1 MGQNACGSNS
11 AWGPLSEYY
20 FAMKRLSNLEKSY
33 VLEVLES
40 EFRGSKATGMVGR
53 AESAFSRQ
61 FDKKFSIGF
70 VNGTGTL
77 HTALEALGIGQGDE
91 VIVPPL
97 TMSATA
103 FSVLQA
109 NATPVFADVD
119 PATFQIDCR
128 SIADR
133 ISNRTKAVMT
143 VALYGGAPDYLTIK
157 EAIGDLPLIEDNAEA
172 FGTKYH
178 GKEIGSFGLFSSYSF
193 QSSKHLSSGEGGM
206 LCTDS
211 LELADKARKFQSLGY
226 IAVGA
231 TTHKI
236 DKKDIQDPSYLRHEV
251 LGWNYRMSDLTA
263 GVVLGQIERSYEL
276 IEIRKKVGKLIFEQ
290 VNDISWLRPQANYE
304 ESEHS
309 FWAAPIL
316 LERDDISW
324 QQFRDKFMSF
334 GGKGIY
340 AAWQLSY
347 LEPVFQN
354 LNFQGRQKFIDPSV
368 SSKYIRGYCPNAEYI
383 QPRVLAFRTNE
394 WNLKGAQI
402 QAEALRKTA
411 EFFN

>member
-1 MGQNACGSNS
+1 MERISD
-11 AWGPLSEYY
+11 
-20 FAMKRLSNLEKSY
+20 LEKSY

-53 AESAFSRQ
+53 AEKAFSQ
-61 FDKKFSIGF
+61 VFDMKFSMGF

-77 HTALEALGIGQGDE
+77 HTALEALGIGPGDE

-119 PATFQIDCR
+119 PLTFQIDSK

-133 ISNRTKAVMT
+133 LTSRTRAVMT
-143 VALYGGAPDYLTIK
+143 VALYGGSPDYDSILSV
-157 EAIGDLPLIEDNAEA
+157 IGDIPLIEDNAEA

-178 GKEIGSFGLFSSYSF
+178 GREIGSFGIFSSYSF
-193 QSSKHLSSGEGGM
+193 QSSKHLTAGEGGM
-206 LCTDS
+206 LCTNS
-211 LELADKARKFQSLGY
+211 QSHADVARKFQSLGY
-226 IAVGA
+226 RAVGA

-236 DKKDIQDPSYLRHEV
+236 DKKDIQDPRYLRHEI

-263 GVVLGQIERSYEL
+263 AVVLGQIERSGEL
-276 IEIRKKVGKLIFEQ
+276 ISLRKKVGQQLNSIVKE
-290 VNDISWLRPQANYE
+290 VPWLRSQAIYE
-304 ESEHS
+304 NSEHS

-316 LERDDISW
+316 LEREDITW
-324 QQFRDKFMSF
+324 QQFRDKFMEF

-340 AAWQLSY
+340 AAWELSY

-354 LNFQGRQKFIDPSV
+354 LNFCGREKFID
-368 SSKYIRGYCPNAEYI
+368 SKISGGYRRGYCPEAEYI

-394 WNLKGAQI
+394 WDPR
-402 QAEALRKTA
+402 EADRQLSALQRVIDFFSKTSR
-411 EFFN
+411 

>member
-1 MGQNACGSNS
+1 MERVSD
-11 AWGPLSEYY
+11 
-20 FAMKRLSNLEKSY
+20 LEKSY
-33 VLEVLES
+33 VLEVLAS

-53 AESAFSRQ
+53 AEVAFSKK
-61 FDKKFSIGF
+61 FDKKFSMGF

-77 HTALEALGIGQGDE
+77 HTALETLGIGPGDE

-119 PATFQIDCR
+119 PLTFQIDSK

-133 ISNRTKAVMT
+133 LTTRTRAVMT
-143 VALYGGAPDYLTIK
+143 VALYGGSPDYDAILET
-157 EAIGDLPLIEDNAEA
+157 IGDIPLIEDNAEA
-172 FGTKYH
+172 FGTKYN
-178 GKEIGSFGLFSSYSF
+178 GKEIGSFGVFSSYSF
-193 QSSKHLSSGEGGM
+193 QSSKHLTAGEGGM

-211 LELADKARKFQSLGY
+211 QPYADAARKFQSLGY
-226 IAVGA
+226 RAVGA

-236 DKKDIQDPSYLRHEV
+236 DKRDIQDPGYLRHEV

-263 GVVLGQIERSYEL
+263 AVVLGQIERSDEL
-276 IEIRKKVGKLIFEQ
+276 ISLRKRVGQRLYSVVED
-290 VNDISWLRPQANYE
+290 VHWLRPQAIYE
-304 ESEHS
+304 NSEHS

-316 LERDDISW
+316 LEHDEITW
-324 QQFRDKFMSF
+324 QQFRDKFMEF

-340 AAWQLSY
+340 ASWELSY

-354 LNFQGRQKFIDPSV
+354 LNFCGRERFID
-368 SSKYIRGYCPNAEYI
+368 SKTSANYRQGLCPEAEYI
-383 QPRVLAFRTNE
+383 QPRILAFRTNE
-394 WNLKGAQI
+394 WDLEQFII
-402 QAEALRKTA
+402 QAEVLRKTA
-411 EFFN
+411 LYFN

>member
-1 MGQNACGSNS
+1 MERISD
-11 AWGPLSEYY
+11 
-20 FAMKRLSNLEKSY
+20 LEKSY
-33 VLEVLES
+33 VQEVLES

-53 AESAFSRQ
+53 AEAAFSKH
-61 FDKKFSIGF
+61 FEKKYSMGF

-77 HTALEALGIGQGDE
+77 HTALEALGIGPGDE

-109 NATPVFADVD
+109 NATPIFADVD
-119 PATFQIDCR
+119 PLTFQIDSK
-128 SIADR
+128 SIVNR
-133 ISNRTKAVMT
+133 ISDKTKAVMT
-143 VALYGGAPDYLTIK
+143 VALYGGSPDYAAIK
-157 EAIGDLPLIEDNAEA
+157 EAIGEVPLIEDNAEA

-178 GKEIGSFGLFSSYSF
+178 GKEIGSFGIFSSYSF

-211 LELADKARKFQSLGY
+211 LEYADKARKFQSLGY
-226 IAVGA
+226 RAVGA

-236 DKKDIQDPSYLRHEV
+236 DKRDIQDPGYLRHEV

-263 GVVLGQIERSYEL
+263 AVVLGQIERSAEL
-276 IEIRKKVGKLIFEQ
+276 INLRKKVGQDLFSLVKD
-290 VNDISWLRPQANYE
+290 VPWLRPQACYE
-304 ESEHS
+304 NSEHS

-316 LERDDISW
+316 LEREDITW
-324 QQFRDKFMSF
+324 QQFRDKFMEF

-340 AAWQLSY
+340 AAWELSY

-354 LNFQGRQKFIDPSV
+354 LNFRGREKFIDSRIA
-368 SSKYIRGYCPNAEYI
+368 SKYVRGYCPNAEYI
-383 QPRVLAFRTNE
+383 QPRIFAFRTNE
-394 WNLKGAQI
+394 WEEALASAQI
-402 QAEALRKTA
+402 EALDRTINS
-411 EFFN
+411 FS

>member
-1 MGQNACGSNS
+1 MERVSD
-11 AWGPLSEYY
+11 
-20 FAMKRLSNLEKSY
+20 LEKSY

-53 AESAFSRQ
+53 AEVAFSEK
-61 FDKKFSIGF
+61 FHMKFSMGF

-77 HTALEALGIGQGDE
+77 HTALEALGIGPGDE

-119 PATFQIDCR
+119 PLTFQIDSK

-133 ISNRTKAVMT
+133 LTDQTKAVMT
-143 VALYGGAPDYLTIK
+143 VALYGGSPDYDSILRV
-157 EAIGDLPLIEDNAEA
+157 IGDLPLIEDNAEA

-178 GKEIGSFGLFSSYSF
+178 GREIGSFGIFSSYSF
-193 QSSKHLSSGEGGM
+193 QSSKHLSAGEGGM
-206 LCTDS
+206 LCTNS
-211 LELADKARKFQSLGY
+211 QPHADAARKFQSLGY
-226 IAVGA
+226 RAVGA

-236 DKKDIQDPSYLRHEV
+236 DKRDIQDPRYLRHEV

-263 GVVLGQIERSYEL
+263 AVVLGQIERSEEL
-276 IEIRKKVGKLIFEQ
+276 ISLRKKVGHQLNSV
-290 VNDISWLRPQANYE
+290 VNDVPWLRPQASYQN
-304 ESEHS
+304 SEHS
-309 FWAAPIL
+309 FWAAPIIL
-316 LERDDISW
+316 DRTDITW
-324 QQFRDKFMSF
+324 QQFRNKFMEF

-347 LEPVFQN
+347 LEPAFQN
-354 LNFQGRQKFIDPSV
+354 LNFCGREKFINQEI
-368 SSKYIRGYCPNAEYI
+368 SKRYISGYCPNAEYI
-383 QPRVLAFRTNE
+383 QPRILAFRTNE
-394 WNLKGAQI
+394 WESDSQEMQI
-402 QAEALRKTA
+402 SALNKVIKH
-411 EFFN
+411 FK

>member
-1 MGQNACGSNS
+1 MERVSD
-11 AWGPLSEYY
+11 
-20 FAMKRLSNLEKSY
+20 LEKSY
-33 VLEVLES
+33 VLEVLDS

-53 AESAFSRQ
+53 TEVAFS
-61 FDKKFSIGF
+61 KKFGMKYSMGF

-77 HTALEALGIGQGDE
+77 HTALEALGIGPGDE

-119 PATFQIDCR
+119 PLTFQIDSE

-133 ISNRTKAVMT
+133 LTSRTRAVMT
-143 VALYGGAPDYLTIK
+143 VALYGGSPDYGAILRT
-157 EAIGDLPLIEDNAEA
+157 IGDIPLIEDNAEA

-178 GKEIGSFGLFSSYSF
+178 GREIGSFGVFSSYSF
-193 QSSKHLSSGEGGM
+193 QSSKHLTAGEGGM

-211 LELADKARKFQSLGY
+211 QPYADAARKFQSLGY
-226 IAVGA
+226 RAVGA

-236 DKKDIQDPSYLRHEV
+236 DKRDIQDPGYLRHEV

-263 GVVLGQIERSYEL
+263 AVVLGQIERSDEL
-276 IEIRKKVGKLIFEQ
+276 IDVRKKVGRELFSQ
-290 VNDISWLRPQANYE
+290 VKDVTWLRPQASYE
-304 ESEHS
+304 NSEHS
-309 FWAAPIL
+309 FWAAPML
-316 LERDDISW
+316 LEHEDITW
-324 QQFRDKFMSF
+324 RQFRDKFMEF

-340 AAWQLSY
+340 AAWELSY

-354 LNFQGRQKFIDPSV
+354 LNFCGREKFIDPKISANYV
-368 SSKYIRGYCPNAEYI
+368 RGCCPNAEYI

-394 WNLKGAQI
+394 WDLNQFQTQLA
-402 QAEALRKTA
+402 ALRKTINY
-411 EFFN
+411 FDS

>member
-1 MGQNACGSNS
+1 
-11 AWGPLSEYY
+11 
-20 FAMKRLSNLEKSY
+20 MKRVSDLEKSY
-33 VLEVLES
+33 VLEVLDS

-53 AESAFSRQ
+53 AEVAFSRE
-61 FDKKFSIGF
+61 FGKKYSMGF

-77 HTALEALGIGQGDE
+77 HTALEALDIGPGDE

-119 PATFQIDCR
+119 PLTFQIESR
-128 SIADR
+128 SIIER
-133 ISNRTKAVMT
+133 MSSRTKAVMS
-143 VALYGGAPDYLTIK
+143 VALYGGSPDYDKIK
-157 EAIGDLPLIEDNAEA
+157 EAIGNLPLIEDNAEA
-172 FGTKYH
+172 LGTKYH
-178 GKEIGSFGLFSSYSF
+178 GKEIGSFGVFSSYSF

-206 LCTDS
+206 LCTES
-211 LELADKARKFQSLGY
+211 LEHADKARKFQSLGY
-226 IAVGA
+226 SAVGA

-236 DKKDIQDPSYLRHEV
+236 DKKDIQDPDYLRHEV
-251 LGWNYRMSDLTA
+251 LGWNYRMSDLIA
-263 GVVLGQIERSYEL
+263 AVVLGQIERSNEL
-276 IEIRKKVGKLIFEQ
+276 IEIRKRVGNQIFDA
-290 VNDISWLRPQANYE
+290 VKDISWLRPQANYQD
-304 ESEHS
+304 SEHS

-324 QQFRDKFMSF
+324 RQFRDKFMEF

-347 LEPVFQN
+347 LEPVFQR
-354 LNFQGRQKFIDPSV
+354 LNFHGREHFIDPGV
-368 SSKYIRGYCPNAEYI
+368 SSSYVRGNCPNAEYI

-394 WNLKGAQI
+394 WDEEIASAQL
-402 QAEALRKTA
+402 EALERTTK
-411 EFFN
+411 FFS

>member
-1 MGQNACGSNS
+1 MERISD
-11 AWGPLSEYY
+11 
-20 FAMKRLSNLEKSY
+20 LEKSY

-53 AESAFSRQ
+53 AEKAFSQ
-61 FDKKFSIGF
+61 VFDMKFSMGF

-77 HTALEALGIGQGDE
+77 HTALEALGIGPGDE

-119 PATFQIDCR
+119 PLTFQIDSK

-133 ISNRTKAVMT
+133 LTSRTRAVMT
-143 VALYGGAPDYLTIK
+143 VALYGGSPDYDSILSV
-157 EAIGDLPLIEDNAEA
+157 IGDIPLIEDNAEA

-178 GKEIGSFGLFSSYSF
+178 GREIGSFGVFSSYSF
-193 QSSKHLSSGEGGM
+193 QSSKHLTAGEGGM
-206 LCTDS
+206 LCTNS
-211 LELADKARKFQSLGY
+211 QSHADVARKFQSLGY
-226 IAVGA
+226 RAVGA

-236 DKKDIQDPSYLRHEV
+236 DKKDIQDPGYLRHEV

-263 GVVLGQIERSYEL
+263 AVVLGQIERSGEL
-276 IEIRKKVGKLIFEQ
+276 ISLRKKVGQQLNSMVKD
-290 VNDISWLRPQANYE
+290 VPWLRSQAIYE
-304 ESEHS
+304 NSEHS

-316 LERDDISW
+316 LEHEDITW
-324 QQFRDKFMSF
+324 QQFRDKFMEF

-340 AAWQLSY
+340 AAWELSY
-347 LEPVFQN
+347 LEPAFQN
-354 LNFQGRQKFIDPSV
+354 LNFHGRENFIDSIT
-368 SSKYIRGYCPNAEYI
+368 SSKYVRGYCPNAEYI
-383 QPRVLAFRTNE
+383 QPRILAFRTNE
-394 WNLKGAQI
+394 WDEVIASAQL
-402 QAEALRKTA
+402 EALEQTTK
-411 EFFN
+411 FFS

>member
-1 MGQNACGSNS
+1 M
-11 AWGPLSEYY
+11 E
-20 FAMKRLSNLEKSY
+20 RLSDLEKAY
-33 VLEVLES
+33 VLEVLAS

-53 AESAFSRQ
+53 AEVAFS
-61 FDKKFSIGF
+61 KKFDMKFSMGF

-77 HTALEALGIGQGDE
+77 HTALESLGIGPGDE

-119 PATFQIDCR
+119 PLTFQIDSK

-133 ISNRTKAVMT
+133 LTTRTRAVMT
-143 VALYGGAPDYLTIK
+143 VALYGGSPDYDAILETIND
-157 EAIGDLPLIEDNAEA
+157 IPLIEDNAEA

-178 GKEIGSFGLFSSYSF
+178 GREIGSFGVFSSYSF
-193 QSSKHLSSGEGGM
+193 QSSKHLTAGEGGM

-211 LELADKARKFQSLGY
+211 LTYADAARKFQSLGY
-226 IAVGA
+226 RAVGA

-236 DKKDIQDPSYLRHEV
+236 DKRDIQDPGYLRHEV

-263 GVVLGQIERSYEL
+263 AVALGQIERSDEL
-276 IEIRKKVGKLIFEQ
+276 IAIRKKVGQQLFSQIQ
-290 VNDISWLRPQANYE
+290 DVTWLRPQAIYE
-304 ESEHS
+304 NSEHS
-309 FWAAPIL
+309 FWAAPVL
-316 LERDDISW
+316 LERDDITW
-324 QQFRDKFMSF
+324 QQFRDKFMEF

-340 AAWQLSY
+340 AAWELSY

-354 LNFQGRQKFIDPSV
+354 LNFHGRENFIDSKI
-368 SSKYIRGYCPNAEYI
+368 SSKYVRGYCPNAEYI
-383 QPRVLAFRTNE
+383 QPRILAFRTNE
-394 WNLKGAQI
+394 WNPAESQI
-402 QAEALRKTA
+402 QAEVLRKTA
-411 EFFN
+411 LYFN

>member
-1 MGQNACGSNS
+1 MERISD
-11 AWGPLSEYY
+11 
-20 FAMKRLSNLEKSY
+20 LEKSY

-40 EFRGSKATGMVGR
+40 EFRGSKTTGMVGR
-53 AESAFSRQ
+53 AEAAFSRQ
-61 FDKKFSIGF
+61 FDKKFSMGF

-77 HTALEALGIGQGDE
+77 HTAIEALGIGPGDE

-103 FSVLQA
+103 FSVIQA

-119 PATFQIDCR
+119 PLTFQID
-128 SIADR
+128 SNSVIER
-133 ISNRTKAVMT
+133 ISDRTKAVMS
-143 VALYGGAPDYLTIK
+143 VALYGGSPDYMALK
-157 EAIGDLPLIEDNAEA
+157 EAIGNIPLIEDNAEA
-172 FGTKYH
+172 FGTRYQ
-178 GKEIGSFGLFSSYSF
+178 GKEIGSFGVFSSYSF

-206 LCTDS
+206 LCTES

-226 IAVGA
+226 SAVGA

-236 DKKDIQDPSYLRHEV
+236 DKKDIQDPEYLRHEV

-263 GVVLGQIERSYEL
+263 GVVLGQIERSEEL
-276 IEIRKKVGKLIFEQ
+276 IEIRKKVGKQIFDQ
-290 VNDISWLRPQANYE
+290 VQDIAWLRPQAIYE
-304 ESEHS
+304 DSEHS

-316 LERDDISW
+316 LERDDITW
-324 QQFRDKFMSF
+324 KQFRDKFSDF

-354 LNFQGRQKFIDPSV
+354 LNLQGRQNFIMPNI
-368 SSKYIRGYCPNAEYI
+368 SSKYVRGYCPNAEYI
-383 QPRVLAFRTNE
+383 QPRILAFRTNE
-394 WNLKGAQI
+394 WDPKGAQV

-411 EFFN
+411 LFFN

>member
-1 MGQNACGSNS
+1 
-11 AWGPLSEYY
+11 
-20 FAMKRLSNLEKSY
+20 MKRVSDLEKAY
-33 VLEVLES
+33 VLEVLDS

-53 AESAFSRQ
+53 AEVAFSRK
-61 FDKKFSIGF
+61 FGKKYSMGF

-77 HTALEALGIGQGDE
+77 HTALEALGIGAGDE

-119 PATFQIDCR
+119 PLTFQIDSK
-128 SIADR
+128 SIIEC
-133 ISNRTKAVMT
+133 ISNRTKAVMS
-143 VALYGGAPDYLTIK
+143 VALYGGSPDYEAIK
-157 EAIGDLPLIEDNAEA
+157 VAIGDLPLIEDNAEA
-172 FGTKYH
+172 FGTRYH
-178 GKEIGSFGLFSSYSF
+178 GKEIGSFGVFSSYSF

-211 LELADKARKFQSLGY
+211 LEHADKARKFQSLGY
-226 IAVGA
+226 SAVGA

-236 DKKDIQDPSYLRHEV
+236 DKKDIQDPEYLRHEV

-263 GVVLGQIERSYEL
+263 AVVLGQIERSNEL
-276 IEIRKKVGKLIFEQ
+276 IEIRKSVGNRIFDQ
-290 VNDISWLRPQANYE
+290 VKDISWLRSQANYQD
-304 ESEHS
+304 SEHS

-324 QQFRDKFMSF
+324 RQFRDKFMEF

-347 LEPVFQN
+347 LEPVFQD
-354 LNFQGRQKFIDPSV
+354 LNFQGREKFIDPKI
-368 SSKYIRGYCPNAEYI
+368 SSKYTRGYCPNAEYI

-394 WNLKGAQI
+394 WDSQQADIQI
-402 QAEALRKTA
+402 EALRKTIK
-411 EFFN
+411 FFN

>member
-1 MGQNACGSNS
+1 MQ
-11 AWGPLSEYY
+11 
-20 FAMKRLSNLEKSY
+20 RISNLEKSY

-53 AESAFSRQ
+53 AEKAFSQ
-61 FDKKFSIGF
+61 VFDMKFSMGF

-77 HTALEALGIGQGDE
+77 HTALEALGIGPGDE

-119 PATFQIDCR
+119 PLTFQIDSE
-128 SIADR
+128 SIAER
-133 ISNRTKAVMT
+133 LTSRTRAVMT
-143 VALYGGAPDYLTIK
+143 VALYGGSPDYDSILS
-157 EAIGDLPLIEDNAEA
+157 AIGDIPLIEDNAEA

-178 GKEIGSFGLFSSYSF
+178 GREIGSFGIFSSYSF
-193 QSSKHLSSGEGGM
+193 QSSKHLTAGEGGM
-206 LCTDS
+206 LCTNS
-211 LELADKARKFQSLGY
+211 QSHADAARKFQSLGY
-226 IAVGA
+226 RAVGA

-236 DKKDIQDPSYLRHEV
+236 DKRDIQDPGYLRHEV

-263 GVVLGQIERSYEL
+263 AVVLGQIERSGEL
-276 IEIRKKVGKLIFEQ
+276 ISLRKKVGQELNSIVKD
-290 VNDISWLRPQANYE
+290 VPWLRSQAIYE
-304 ESEHS
+304 NSEHS

-316 LERDDISW
+316 LEREDVSW
-324 QQFRDKFMSF
+324 QQFRDKFMEL

-340 AAWQLSY
+340 AAWELSY
-347 LEPVFQN
+347 LEPAFQN
-354 LNFQGRQKFIDPSV
+354 LNFHGRENFIDSIT
-368 SSKYIRGYCPNAEYI
+368 SSQYVRGYCPNAEYI

-394 WNLKGAQI
+394 WDKDVASTQL
-402 QAEALRKTA
+402 EALEQTTK
-411 EFFN
+411 FFS

>member
-1 MGQNACGSNS
+1 
-11 AWGPLSEYY
+11 
-20 FAMKRLSNLEKSY
+20 MKRISDLEKSY

-53 AESAFSRQ
+53 AEAAFSKH
-61 FDKKFSIGF
+61 FEKKYSMGF

-77 HTALEALGIGQGDE
+77 HTALEALGIGPGDE

-119 PATFQIDCR
+119 PSTFQIDGK
-128 SIADR
+128 SIVDR
-133 ISNRTKAVMT
+133 ISDKTKAVMS
-143 VALYGGAPDYLTIK
+143 VALYGGSPDYAAIM
-157 EAIGDLPLIEDNAEA
+157 EAIGEVPLIEDNAEA
-172 FGTKYH
+172 FGTKYN
-178 GKEIGSFGLFSSYSF
+178 GKEIGSFGIFSSYSF

-211 LELADKARKFQSLGY
+211 LEYADKARKFQSLGY
-226 IAVGA
+226 RAVGA

-236 DKKDIQDPSYLRHEV
+236 DKKDIQDPEYLRHEV

-263 GVVLGQIERSYEL
+263 GVVLGQIERSGEL
-276 IEIRKKVGKLIFEQ
+276 IEIRKNVGKQIFEQ
-290 VNDISWLRPQANYE
+290 VKDISWLRPQAIHE
-304 ESEHS
+304 GSEHS

-316 LERDDISW
+316 LERDDITW
-324 QQFRDKFMSF
+324 KQFRDKFMAF

-354 LNFQGRQKFIDPSV
+354 LNFQGREKFVDSRI
-368 SSKYIRGYCPNAEYI
+368 SSKYTRGNCPSAEYI
-383 QPRVLAFRTNE
+383 QPRILAFRTNE
-394 WNLKGAQI
+394 WDSQKAEI
-402 QAEALRKTA
+402 QFEALRKTA
-411 EFFN
+411 LYFN

>member
-1 MGQNACGSNS
+1 MERISD
-11 AWGPLSEYY
+11 
-20 FAMKRLSNLEKSY
+20 LEKSY

-53 AESAFSRQ
+53 AEKAFSQ
-61 FDKKFSIGF
+61 MFSIEYSIGF

-77 HTALEALGIGQGDE
+77 HTALESLGIGPGDE

-119 PATFQIDCR
+119 PLTFQIDSK

-133 ISNRTKAVMT
+133 LTSRTKAVMT
-143 VALYGGAPDYLTIK
+143 VALYGGSPDY
-157 EAIGDLPLIEDNAEA
+157 EAILQTAGDIPLIEDNAEA

-178 GKEIGSFGLFSSYSF
+178 GRNIGSFGVFSSYSF
-193 QSSKHLSSGEGGM
+193 QSSKHLTAGEGGM

-211 LELADKARKFQSLGY
+211 QPMADAARKFQSLGY
-226 IAVGA
+226 RAVGA

-236 DKKDIQDPSYLRHEV
+236 DKRDIQDPGYLRHES

-263 GVVLGQIERSYEL
+263 AVVLGQVERSDDL
-276 IEIRKKVGKLIFEQ
+276 INLRKKVGRMMFSQ
-290 VNDISWLRPQANYE
+290 VQDIGWLRPQASYE
-304 ESEHS
+304 DSEHS

-324 QQFRDKFMSF
+324 QQFRDKFMEF

-340 AAWQLSY
+340 AAWELSY

-354 LNFQGRQKFIDPSV
+354 LNFRGREKLIDPRISAR
-368 SSKYIRGYCPNAEYI
+368 YTRGYCPNAEYI
-383 QPRVLAFRTNE
+383 QPRILALRTNE
-394 WNLKGAQI
+394 WKLEELEF
-402 QAEALRKTA
+402 QAEILRKTA
-411 EFFN
+411 LFFN